1 MCDIVVV
8 VNILDCQMQHHKPLH
23 PSPPH
28 LRRSTLH
35 FLLPIWVYKVRFG
48 SFDIQ
53 LKLAFQ
59 VFQRYGLWAQKETT
73 SIMIII
79 ITEPISSFVIF
90 RKFVL
95 FHFL

>member
-53 LKLAFQ
+53 LKLAF
-59 VFQRYGLWAQKETT
+59 RYSKGMVYGHKKKQ
-73 SIMIII
+73 
-79 ITEPISSFVIF
+79 
-90 RKFVL
+90 
-95 FHFL
+95 HQ